1 MKKLILVGGT
11 MGVGKS
17 SVCRALHQRLTPSVW
32 LDGGLV
38 LEFKSL

>member
-17 SVCRALHQRLTPSVW
+17 SVCRALHQRLMPSVW
-32 LDGGLV
+32 LGGV